1 MAALSLSGISAVGS
15 ARDLGSRGREF
26 EPPISDHRVH
36 PAILFTSF
44 RPAPQRDICGYI
56 GASPSGKAR
65 DFDSLIRWFESSRP
79 SHRGVVDPGIVSFHA
94 RRRSGKSAATRW
106 ISSEAERMFR
116 KHQVGISEFP
126 SSSRGESLNAG
137 WSPRDVV
144 GSTYPGA
151 TAAFRGEPFYVQM
164 LLEVT
169 YPACLPPSL

>member
-1 MAALSLSGISAVGS
+1 MAEHWIVVPGVVGS
-15 ARDLGSRGREF
+15 SPITHPRQRRGSGLPRS
-26 EPPISDHRVH
+26 P
-36 PAILFTSF
+36 LSF
-44 RPAPQRDICGYI
+44 HS

-151 TAAFRGEPFYVQM
+151 TAAFRG
-164 LLEVT
+164 
-169 YPACLPPSL
+169 SLFMCKCYWKLHTQHAFRPHCE

>member
-1 MAALSLSGISAVGS
+1 MWFRVSRVRVPLPTPQKI
-15 ARDLGSRGREF
+15 RDWEAI
-26 EPPISDHRVH
+26 PIPD
-36 PAILFTSF
+36 FFF
-44 RPAPQRDICGYI
+44 RTGV
-56 GASPSGKAR
+56 SPSGKAR